1 MVVVVVVV
9 AAAWVVEVCVQLSA
23 THRSGRCF
31 EKDWT
36 FD

>member
-9 AAAWVVEVCVQLSA
+9 AAAAVVAVCVQHSA